1 MSQSTRSQCPACG
14 GKRKHGKTT
23 FTAEFGSGVVV
34 IRNVPATVCS
44 QCGEDWIADDIAE
57 RLEAIVKEAKKSGR
71 QVEVSEFP
79 KKAG

>member
-1 MSQSTRSQCPACG
+1 MSQTMKTKCPVCG
-14 GKRKHGKTT
+14 GKQKNGKTT

-34 IRNVPATVCS
+34 VRNVPATVCS
-44 QCGEDWIADDIAE
+44 QCGEDWIADDIAG
-57 RLEAIVKEAKKSGR
+57 RLEDIVKQAKKRGR